1 MKISSHKLPLAA
13 AVAFGLMGFG
23 SSAAFAGAT
32 IFNST
37 GTIALGVNND
47 GSLNTRTGSVAIN
60 TPGYTGVAYKF
71 PDGLYRDATAPG
83 CQCEGW
89 GVSVNGTHSGYAN
102 VSTDGGAHNLTV
114 DSFTSGTGTATSSVH
129 LTNLPGISVTQA
141 YSASTN
147 SPNELFRDRVTITN
161 TTGADVAN
169 LKYVRVMDWDVPTT
183 EFNEY
188 VTIKG
193 TATTA
198 FLETSGDNGFNTAN
212 PLAGYYNYDPACSN
226 ADCTHSGPRDHGAY
240 FRFNFGNLA
249 AGATRTFDIFY
260 GAAATEALAI
270 AAIGRE
276 AIELYSLGLSNHGG
290 PSVNDPTF
298 IFGFKGVGGVAIEPT
313 IPEPFTLALIGIG
326 MAGMAATRRRQ
337 LMV

>member
-1 MKISSHKLPLAA
+1 MKISSNKLPLAA

-37 GTIALGVNND
+37 GTIALGVNTD
-47 GSLNTRTGSVAIN
+47 GALNTTTGSVAIN
-60 TPGYTGVAYKF
+60 AGATGVAYKF
-71 PDGLYRDATAPG
+71 SDGNYRDATAPG
-83 CQCEGW
+83 CLCEGW

-102 VSTDGGAHNLTV
+102 RAVGSGNLTV
-114 DSFTSGTGTATSSVH
+114 DSFTSGAGTATSTVH

-141 YSASTN
+141 YSTATN

-193 TATTA
+193 TATTT
-198 FLETSGDNGFNTAN
+198 FLEASGDNGFNSAN
-212 PLAGYYNYDPACSN
+212 PLAGYSNYDPACLN

-240 FRFNFGNLA
+240 FRFNFGTLA

-298 IFGFKGVGGVAIEPT
+298 IFGFKGVGGVAVEPT